1 MCVCSSDEQN
11 SVLEFASA
19 SARTTMLRTYP
30 ICTATPKSQDT
41 LRSIL
46 RKLEVELEREPRP
59 IPRRPPARIDIDR

>member
-1 MCVCSSDEQN
+1 
-11 SVLEFASA
+11 
-19 SARTTMLRTYP
+19 MLRTYP